1 MWDFFETVRHRHS
14 IRHYQKD
21 MPVEPEK
28 LHALLEMAVAA
39 PSAGDLQS
47 YRIIVVLDP
56 ELRRALSKTANGQDF
71 ISDAPVCLVFCGD
84 AERSEQTFGFRG
96 RQLFALQD
104 ATIAASYVQLAAV
117 AAGLGTTWVGDFDE
131 AAVSATLG
139 LESGLT
145 PLALISLGYAAETP
159 EDTPR
164 RPLDEVVSYR
174 R

>member
-28 LHALLEMAVAA
+28 LHALLEMAAAA
-39 PSAGDLQS
+39 PSAGDLQA

-56 ELRRALSKTANGQDF
+56 DLRQTLSEVANHQAF

-84 AERSEQTFGFRG
+84 ADRSEQTFGFRG
-96 RQLFALQD
+96 RALFALQD

-117 AAGLGTTWVGDFDE
+117 AAGLGTTWVGDFDDK
-131 AAVSATLG
+131 AVSTTLD

-145 PLALISLGYAAETP
+145 PLALMSLGYAAETP

-164 RPLDEVVSYR
+164 RPLDEVVIYR